1 VRYTSGSLA
10 PTSLPLRLWGLY
22 PHDGGTHRSPFLPP
36 GTIPNLDEQ
45 RRLEK
50 WVAEQTG
57 ADSVKY
63 NSIDAFVAALQMDR
77 QSLCLK
83 CWDGIRP
90 NAPR

>member
-1 VRYTSGSLA
+1 
-10 PTSLPLRLWGLY
+10 LPPLLY
-22 PHDGGTHRSPFLPP
+22 PCDYGVSTRTTEELIARHFFPQ